1 VSGLA
6 GRNVPHRVRYPIDI
20 VFVVDATE
28 SMGPLLDT
36 VKFHILQLE
45 SDLRAKL
52 QESGKDIESLRARLI
67 AFRDIIDH
75 PESAIVATD
84 FFDLP
89 AQQEAFEA
97 EIKGIR
103 PFGGA
108 DAPESGLEALFIAMR
123 SEWRREPRDLK
134 RRHIIMLFTDQ
145 EAHPI
150 GEVRIP
156 LRYANEP
163 HPKSMADLKRLW
175 GPPSEQA
182 LMSSRFRR
190 LVLFAPHSV
199 EIEGRQVET
208 HWAQIAH
215 EWEEVAQYQVTF
227 QGLEDVRW
235 TQIIQALVATV

>member
-6 GRNVPHRVRYPIDI
+6 GRNVTRLVGYPIDI

-36 VKFHILQLE
+36 VKYHILQLE
-45 SDLRAKL
+45 ADLRAQL
-52 QESGKDIESLRARLI
+52 QESYKDIESLRARLI

-75 PESAIVATD
+75 PESAIVSTD
-84 FFDLP
+84 FFELP

-145 EAHPI
+145 EAHPL

-163 HPKSMADLKRLW
+163 HPRSMVDLKRLW

-182 LMSSRFRR
+182 LMDGRYRR
-190 LVLFAPHSV
+190 LVLFAPSSV
-199 EIEGRQVET
+199 EVDGRRVAT
-208 HWAQIAH
+208 HWEQIAI
-215 EWEEVAQYQVTF
+215 EWENVVQVPVTSSGLKDVAW
-227 QGLEDVRW
+227 G
-235 TQIIQALVATV
+235 QIIQALVATV

>member
-6 GRNVPHRVRYPIDI
+6 GRGPVGVVRYPIDV

-28 SMGPLLDT
+28 SMGPLLQT
-36 VKFHILQLE
+36 VKHHILQLE
-45 SDLRAKL
+45 SDLRIQLK
-52 QESGKDIESLRARLI
+52 ESGKDIDSLRARLI

-89 AQQEAFEA
+89 EQREAFEA
-97 EIKGIR
+97 EISGLKPR
-103 PFGGA
+103 GGG

-123 SEWRREPRDLK
+123 SEWRSEPRDLK

-145 EAHPI
+145 EAHPL

-175 GPPSEQA
+175 GPPSDKA
-182 LMSSRFRR
+182 LMDGRYRR
-190 LVLFAPHSV
+190 LVLFAPSSV
-199 EIEGRQVET
+199 EVDGRQVRT
-208 HWAQIAH
+208 HWDQIAN
-215 EWEEVAQYQVTF
+215 EWENVAQVPVSST
-227 QGLEDVRW
+227 GLKDVVW
-235 TQIIQALVATV
+235 SQIIRSLVATV

>member
-1 VSGLA
+1 MSGLA
-6 GRNVPHRVRYPIDI
+6 GRNLVHRVRYPIDI

-36 VKFHILQLE
+36 VKHHILKLE
-45 SDLRAKL
+45 SDLRTRL
-52 QESGKDIESLRARLI
+52 QESGKDIDSLRARLI

-89 AQQEAFEA
+89 AQQDAFEA
-97 EIKGIR
+97 EIRGIR

-145 EAHPI
+145 EAHPL

-156 LRYANEP
+156 LKYANEP

-182 LMSSRFRR
+182 LMDGRYRR
-190 LVLFAPHSV
+190 LVLFAPGSV
-199 EIEGRQVET
+199 DVDGRQVTTYWE
-208 HWAQIAH
+208 QIAA
-215 EWEEVAQYQVTF
+215 EWENVVQVSVTSSGLKDVA
-227 QGLEDVRW
+227 W
-235 TQIIQALVATV
+235 NQIIQALVATV